1 MIFCALGRI
10 TSFKLRPQKKLVY
23 VANLQVKIICRA
35 INFRFN
41 CQVNEVMIS
50 HVRGRSQQ
58 IIGTSQLATNSIE
71 DNKKPHEKQTFSHIS
86 QQQGST
92 RATTLHLWPL

>member
-1 MIFCALGRI
+1 MGR
-10 TSFKLRPQKKLVY
+10 KLMAVLTCGHCLSL
-23 VANLQVKIICRA
+23 NILLLVKIICSA

-71 DNKKPHEKQTFSHIS
+71 DNKKPHEKQANRI
-86 QQQGST
+86 
-92 RATTLHLWPL
+92 